1 MWGTQRGRNL
11 GRLSEVLSQARDRG
25 CENLAAI
32 ARREAPLLGLAE
44 QVTIDYLT
52 KNLYYRLGAAERAG
66 LARFH
71 QLAVKHK
78 IAPEGIDLVF
88 RHCACA

>member
-1 MWGTQRGRNL
+1 L
-11 GRLSEVLSQARDRG
+11 GRIEELLSAARDLG
-25 CENLAAI
+25 VKNLSSI
-32 ARREAPLLGLAE
+32 ARREAPLLGLPV

-52 KNLYYRLGAAERAG
+52 KNLYYRLGTAEREG

-71 QLAVKHK
+71 QLAVKQK

-88 RHCACA
+88 RHCECA

>member
-1 MWGTQRGRNL
+1 MGRIEEL
-11 GRLSEVLSQARDRG
+11 LSAARDLG
-25 CENLAAI
+25 VKNLAAI
-32 ARREAPLLGLAE
+32 ARREAPLLGLDE
-44 QVTIDYLT
+44 QVTLDYLT
-52 KNLYYRLGAAERAG
+52 RNLYYRLGDAERQG